1 MTVRP
6 SFFLLAALLAG
17 GVFASAAMAQQPPAS
32 GQPAPEPGQ
41 GPLITMKLETNCNV
55 RPALIYVEVDRP
67 GSDRTVRVR
76 MNSNG
81 TATFHAPPGTKARA
95 KQSDEST
102 SIAIR
107 GQWTEAENDGTLNVR
122 CAR

>member
-1 MTVRP
+1 MAIR
-6 SFFLLAALLAG
+6 SNSLLFATLFAG
-17 GVFASAAMAQQPPAS
+17 VVCASSAMAQQAPGTS
-32 GQPAPEPGQ
+32 QPAPDQ
-41 GPLITMKLETNCNV
+41 GPLITMKLEKNCNV
-55 RPALIYVEVDRP
+55 RPAMIYVEVDRP

-76 MNSNG
+76 LNSNG

-107 GQWTEAENDGTLNVR
+107 GQWTEAENDGTLNVS